1 MVYKKLYIQLII
13 RTILIIL
20 TSIWLAFEFSDPKK
34 LYTII
39 VLVSLIIIQCVL
51 IIHMLNNFNQK
62 VYNYFCSLRDES
74 SSSHFRLKGDE
85 NDELYKLINE
95 VGEMIRNARI
105 THETQLQYLNFIVET
120 VPVGI
125 FITNSNGTIVLSNQ
139 KVLDLFKINKI
150 ISLHSFKSF
159 YPAIGLAI
167 DNMKV
172 GGKKLVRVKVGEN
185 SIKVLIN
192 LSSFKV
198 SNETIFHYTFHDV
211 KSELDE
217 NEIKAWQKL
226 IRVLNHELMNSITPI
241 TTLTHAIK
249 KEITNNE
256 AIKRLDEID
265 EETLNDIL
273 KNANLI
279 EERSQ
284 GLIRFIN
291 QYRSLTT
298 IKNLEKSEFPITELF
313 HSINQLFK
321 AEMVMKGITFE
332 TDISS
337 PNLNIYADRKLIEQ
351 VMINLLKNA
360 IEAID
365 KNSEKNISISA
376 AVDDEGKTLISVK
389 DSGSGIDET
398 LLEDIFVPFFTTK
411 PEGSGIGLSFSKQVI
426 RLHEGDIKVNT
437 IPGKGTVFSIFI

>member
-1 MVYKKLYIQLII
+1 MVYRRLYIQLII
-13 RTILIIL
+13 RTILIVL
-20 TSIWLAFEFSDPKK
+20 TSLWLAFELADPKK
-34 LYTII
+34 LYTIF
-39 VLVSLIIIQCVL
+39 VLVALIVIQCML
-51 IIHMLNNFNQK
+51 IVQMLNNFNQK
-62 VYNYFCSLRDES
+62 VYSYFCSLRDEG
-74 SSSHFRLKGDE
+74 SSSHFRIKGDE
-85 NDELYKLINE
+85 KDELYKLIND
-95 VGEMIRNARI
+95 VGEMIRKARI
-105 THETQLQYLNFIVET
+105 TRETQLQYLNFIVET

-125 FITNSNGTIVLSNQ
+125 FITDSNGTIVLSNQ

-198 SNETIFHYTFHDV
+198 NNDSVFHYTFHDV

-226 IRVLNHELMNSITPI
+226 IRILNHELMNSITPI

-249 KEITNNE
+249 KEITSNTG
-256 AIKRLDEID
+256 IKHHDEID
-265 EETLNDIL
+265 ERTLNDIL

-291 QYRSLTT
+291 QYRSLTS
-298 IKNLEKSEFPITELF
+298 IKNLEKSEFPVTELF
-313 HSINQLFK
+313 HDINQLFK
-321 AEMVMKGITFE
+321 AEMELKGITFGTE
-332 TDISS
+332 ISPS
-337 PNLNIYADRKLIEQ
+337 NLNIFADRKLIEQ

-360 IEAID
+360 IEAME
-365 KNSEKNISISA
+365 KSSEKNISISA
-376 AVDDEGKTLISVK
+376 SVEEEGKTVIAVK
-389 DSGSGIDET
+389 DTGSGIDET

-426 RLHEGDIKVNT
+426 RLHEGEIKVSSE
-437 IPGKGTVFSIFI
+437 PGKGSVFSIII